1 MSDGAISQS
10 ELDAL
15 LNSASGGVDFG
26 GGSGGGLSSSS
37 DLDFSFLK
45 DFASK
50 NADTLGSI
58 IGSMVNDTVTVSAPS
73 MKSVNRDGAIQNFP
87 DVVVAI
93 TSDFSGGLFGDHIF
107 LMDPDFAKKIVSVV
121 NGEEDPEIDDM
132 AISVISEIASQITG
146 SEITTLNG
154 TGKLP
159 GLACNPAAGQSCH
172 KAMVRFP
179 QRNFAMFTYKVT
191 YAGADYSF
199 YEIMSEEVAKGI
211 ITAYGGGSSNDTFKL
226 DAGMGT
232 GGTGM
237 NMGGMNMGG
246 MNMGGM
252 NMGGMNMGGMNMG
265 GMNMGGMNMGGV
277 PGMYGGMPNV
287 QNVTYPSLGGGV
299 VNSEQGNIG
308 LIMDVKMEMTVEL
321 GRTKR
326 LIKDI
331 LGMGEG
337 TIIELEKQAGEP
349 VDILVNNKPI
359 AKGEVVVIDEN
370 FGVRVTEI
378 LSPSERLP
386 DTQ

>member
-211 ITAYGGGSSNDTFKL
+211 ITAYGGGSSNDTFKP

-232 GGTGM
+232 GGT
-237 NMGGMNMGG
+237 
-246 MNMGGM
+246 
-252 NMGGMNMGGMNMG
+252 GMNMG

-359 AKGEVVVIDEN
+359 AKGEVVVIDQN